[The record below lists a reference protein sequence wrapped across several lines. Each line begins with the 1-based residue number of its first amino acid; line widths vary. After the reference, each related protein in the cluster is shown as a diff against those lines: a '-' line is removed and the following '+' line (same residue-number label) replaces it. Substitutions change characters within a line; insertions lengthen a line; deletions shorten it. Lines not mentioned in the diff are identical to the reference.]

1 MSSQRLLAVLA
12 ATILGCAGSYGGK
25 PRGKHATSG
34 VPAGGI
40 EGAALPYQIVDART
54 GRQVDTAAFWT
65 ALEQARAVCVG
76 EDHSNPHHHWAQ
88 LEIVKQLAAH
98 KPPGDRLALGLEMV
112 QRPFQ
117 GVLDDY
123 TAKRIDAGALRARV
137 GWEERWGYEYGFYGP
152 TLDAAVAAGGQL
164 LALNAARE
172 LTKKIS
178 RKGMDALTPEERAQL
193 PELDLADA
201 RHRAWFD
208 ALMESIGGASAHS
221 KKPDEEAPSESPHD
235 APPPMPSA
243 DQIYTVQVIWDETM
257 ADGAAKWLAS
267 NPTGHLVILA
277 GNGHCHDSA
286 IVGRIKR
293 RGITATVSVRPVL
306 DVDSSE
312 VLAQPMNDYAFVL
325 QVPPAMKA
333 KMAADDASP

>member
-1 MSSQRLLAVLA
+1 MSPPRVLAVFALA
-12 ATILGCAGSYGGK
+12 IVGSACAGRYGGK
-25 PRGKHATSG
+25 PRGGAHAKSTM
-34 VPAGGI
+34 PAGGI

-54 GRQVDTAAFWT
+54 GRQIDTAAFWT
-65 ALEQARAVCVG
+65 QLEQARAVCIG

-98 KPPGDRLALGLEMV
+98 KPAGDRFALGLEMV

-123 TAKRIDAGALRARV
+123 AGKRIDAAALRART
-137 GWEERWGYEYGFYGP
+137 GWEERWGYDYGFYGP
-152 TLDAAVAAGGQL
+152 TIDAAVAAGGQL

-172 LTKKIS
+172 LTKKVS
-178 RKGMDALTPEERAQL
+178 RKGLDALTPEERAQL
-193 PELDLADA
+193 PELDLKDA

-208 ALMESIGGASAHS
+208 ALMESMGGTSAHS
-221 KKPDEEAPSESPHD
+221 AKKTEEEPPADGSHE

-243 DQIYTVQVIWDETM
+243 DQIYSVQVIWDESM

-267 NPTGHLVILA
+267 NPTGHVVILA

-293 RGITATVSVRPVL
+293 RGVTATVSVRPVL

-325 QVPPAMKA
+325 ATPK
-333 KMAADDASP
+333 

>member
-1 MSSQRLLAVLA
+1 MPRRHALAALAVTL
-12 ATILGCAGSYGGK
+12 IGCAGSYGGK
-25 PRGKHATSG
+25 PRGGKHAKSAM
-34 VPAGGI
+34 PAGGI
-40 EGAALPYQIVDART
+40 EAAALPYQIVDART

-65 ALEQARAVCVG
+65 QLQQAKAVCIG

-88 LEIVKQLAAH
+88 LEIVKQLAQK
-98 KPPGDRLALGLEMV
+98 KPAGDRFALGLEMV

-123 TAKRIDAGALRARV
+123 ASKRIDAAALRART
-137 GWEERWGYEYGFYGP
+137 GWEERWGYDYGFYGP

-164 LALNAARE
+164 LALNAPRE
-172 LTKKIS
+172 LTKKVS
-178 RKGMDALTPEERAQL
+178 RKGIDALTAEERAQL

-208 ALMESIGGASAHS
+208 ALMESMGGAAAHS
-221 KKPDEEAPSESPHD
+221 SKKSDDEASEAPSD
-235 APPPMPSA
+235 APAMPSA
-243 DQIYTVQVIWDETM
+243 DQIYSVQVIWDETM

-267 NPTGHLVILA
+267 NPTGHIGILA

-325 QVPPAMKA
+325 ATPK
-333 KMAADDASP
+333 